1 MSFSNSL
8 GTFPSLGETMP
19 GQDVEMKGMF
29 NWFECRNYRP
39 TTAYQQRFVG
49 AKILAVLLENNSG
62 AAVLPKQMYELR
74 DDANGTY
81 DLVTEVDAVCA
92 TVGQDTVVLADPWM
106 LAAGCPD
113 ASCFWGICKGPAI
126 AKTPQAAGDFYGD
139 ISIGD
144 PLEVSGDAAGRL
156 ATAQTSGSGSQVLV
170 VAYALEA
177 KTMAAG
183 TDADIWVQ
191 MNVPWC

>member
-1 MSFSNSL
+1 MDSL
-8 GTFPSLGETMP
+8 HTFPALGEYCP
-19 GQDVEMKGMF
+19 GQDIEIKGQF
-29 NWFECRNYRP
+29 NWFECRDKSGGR
-39 TTAYQQRFVG
+39 ADQRRFVG

-62 AAVLPKQMYELR
+62 AAVLPKQMYQLR
-74 DDANGTY
+74 DDGNATY
-81 DLVTEVDAVCA
+81 DLVTEVDAVCD
-92 TVGQDTVVLADPWM
+92 TIGQDTVVLADSWLPST
-106 LAAGCPD
+106 GCPD
-113 ASCFWGICKGPAI
+113 GYCFWGIVKGPAI

-139 ISIGD
+139 IAIGD

-183 TDADIWVQ
+183 TDSDIWVQ